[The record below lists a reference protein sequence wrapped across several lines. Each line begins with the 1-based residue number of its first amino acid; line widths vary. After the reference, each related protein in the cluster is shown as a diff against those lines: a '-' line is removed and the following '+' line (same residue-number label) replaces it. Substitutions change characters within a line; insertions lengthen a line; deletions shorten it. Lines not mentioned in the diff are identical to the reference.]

1 VSVGRPRAGVP
12 LDVFIMPSHLTI
24 SVEGIEL
31 RGRCG
36 VTPEERAVGQTL
48 VVDVRLE
55 PVACPGALS
64 DDLTGTIDYGWVV
77 DLVRGIVERNQ
88 FKLLE
93 RLAEVIADALWG
105 QLDLA
110 LLEVSVRKPAPPVAI
125 PIAAARVEVV
135 RTA

>member
-1 VSVGRPRAGVP
+1 MTS
-12 LDVFIMPSHLTI
+12 SLTI
-24 SVEGIEL
+24 AVEGIEL

-36 VTPEERAVGQTL
+36 VSAEERAVGQLL

-55 PVACPGALS
+55 PARCPGAET
-64 DDLTGTIDYGWVV
+64 DDLAGTLDYGRVV
-77 DLVRGIVERNQ
+77 DLVRGIVEGAE

-93 RLAEVIADALWG
+93 RLATALADALW
-105 QLDLA
+105 DEAELA
-110 LLEVSVRKPAPPVAI
+110 FLEVAVTKPSPPVSI